1 VLLII
6 SLYFNYQIN
15 LKIKTIQDKTKK
27 SDNSANPAPNE
38 DSVEDF
44 IKKVINLASKI
55 PQNPVSESII
65 NQLIKTVTSIGSI
78 LIWTKNPKSRRDF
91 QYKIGIC
98 LKKVQETEYWLK
110 MVFFFSLN

>member
-1 VLLII
+1 MLLII

-78 LIWTKNPKSRRDF
+78 LIWTQNPESRRDF